1 MGHGKLLDFGA
12 NLDRV
17 TLGQGPGRVRLE
29 SEDTRRRGYVS
40 APTRRS
46 FSGNNFSASAALA
59 QVCALLNAS

>member
-29 SEDTRRRGYVS
+29 SKIPGDVDMFQPLHGVRS
-40 APTRRS
+40 AVTTFRHRPP
-46 FSGNNFSASAALA
+46 
-59 QVCALLNAS
+59 